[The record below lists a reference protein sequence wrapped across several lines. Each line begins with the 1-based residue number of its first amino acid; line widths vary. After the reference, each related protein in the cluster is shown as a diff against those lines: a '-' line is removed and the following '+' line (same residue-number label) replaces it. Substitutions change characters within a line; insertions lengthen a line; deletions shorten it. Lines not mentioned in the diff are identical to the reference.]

1 MWVHDN
7 FDCSLPCSE
16 LQSSSSQWPGIQG
29 LSAEAPAFQPY
40 VTRHVFQWWSKV
52 TPLRDCCGIKPPW
65 GWPLNVW
72 VIEALPAFP
81 IKMCETM
88 SREHSEGI
96 FSSCVLAWNYGTME
110 LWRVVLSAHHWLSCP
125 TFWLFVGSVAIGCP
139 PIDTSSHH
147 PNLYHPL
154 QVSAEWHAATAL
166 QFSRF
171 CRPIAGQSLE
181 SSTKDDLKS

>member
-110 LWRVVLSAHHWLSCP
+110 GGFISPPLALVPHLLTFCGLSCHWLP
-125 TFWLFVGSVAIGCP
+125 TNWHI
-139 PIDTSSHH
+139 ITS
-147 PNLYHPL
+147 P
-154 QVSAEWHAATAL
+154 
-166 QFSRF
+166 
-171 CRPIAGQSLE
+171 QSLPPTPSE
-181 SSTKDDLKS
+181 CWMTCCNRVAVQQILQTHSWAKLGEFHKRWS

>member
-1 MWVHDN
+1 MVFSVFSGDLCW
-7 FDCSLPCSE
+7 
-16 LQSSSSQWPGIQG
+16 GIAVG
-29 LSAEAPAFQPY
+29 LSLHGDDHFLLTTWHN
-40 VTRHVFQWWSKV
+40 V
-52 TPLRDCCGIKPPW
+52 
-65 GWPLNVW
+65 NVW

-88 SREHSEGI
+88 SREHSEGV

-154 QVSAEWHAATAL
+154 QVSAEWHAATGL